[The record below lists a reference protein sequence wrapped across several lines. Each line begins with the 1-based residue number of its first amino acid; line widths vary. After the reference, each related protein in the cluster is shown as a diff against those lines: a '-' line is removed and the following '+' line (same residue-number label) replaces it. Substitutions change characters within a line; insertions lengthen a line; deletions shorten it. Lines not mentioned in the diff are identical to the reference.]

1 MKKLFIFL
9 LCLGWLGVLEAQN
22 IWTDL
27 LNPYGLIGV
36 AANDDRFYSGTYYD
50 ETLYRSRDFGE
61 TLEPIYDQS
70 NVESSEFL
78 INK

>member
-1 MKKLFIFL
+1 MKKQFIFL

-36 AANDDRFYSGTYYD
+36 AANDDRFYSDGYE

-61 TLEPIYDQS
+61 TL
-70 NVESSEFL
+70 
-78 INK
+78 